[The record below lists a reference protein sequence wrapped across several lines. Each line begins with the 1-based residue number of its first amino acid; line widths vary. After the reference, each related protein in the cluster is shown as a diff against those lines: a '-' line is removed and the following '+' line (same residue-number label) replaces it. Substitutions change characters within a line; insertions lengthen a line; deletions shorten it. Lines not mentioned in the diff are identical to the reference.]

1 MIRRGFTLIEVL
13 TALTLAGLSF
23 LVIARLVSASARLTL
38 ALDDRR
44 RALDTDMNAERW
56 LGRALE
62 SVSIG
67 AEGAEPFGGTDSTLR
82 VTAWVPTS
90 DGWPARRTMEVRLRN
105 NVVEVSLGDGAEV
118 ALWERVAE
126 LHLEYLL
133 VPGESSRWVPMW
145 SSPVS
150 APVAIRVRL
159 FWSDTLR
166 AQETLLLA
174 VRGGQ

>member
-1 MIRRGFTLIEVL
+1 VTRRGFTLIEVL
-13 TALTLAGLSF
+13 TALTLAALTF
-23 LVIARLVSASARLTL
+23 LLTARLVSASSQLTV
-38 ALDDRR
+38 ALDARR
-44 RALDTDMNAERW
+44 RALETDMNAERW

-67 AEGAEPFGGTDSTLR
+67 TEGAEPFEGTDSTLR
-82 VTAWVPTS
+82 LTAWVPTS
-90 DGWPARRTMEVRLRN
+90 DGWPARRTMELRLRN
-105 NVVEVSLGDGAEV
+105 TVVEVLLGDGTGV
-118 ALWERVAE
+118 TLWERVGE

-150 APVAIRVRL
+150 APVAIRLRL
-159 FWSDTLR
+159 SWTDTLR
-166 AQETLLLA
+166 APESLLLA